1 MCVTFE
7 ETKQRKLK
15 RMVGLRIMNALGMVA
30 WRKDQNGE
38 ADQKLRLVHPLT
50 WVYIVVMSAASLVM
64 EGFPRTVRDVRSF
77 LKNSAVWF

>member
-1 MCVTFE
+1 MTFRE
-7 ETKQRKLK
+7 SKRDKLH
-15 RMVGLRIMNALGMVA
+15 RLPVLRIMSALGMVA
-30 WRKDQNGE
+30 WQSSKYGE
-38 ADQKLRLVHPLT
+38 ADQKLRLVHPLA

>member
-38 ADQKLRLVHPLT
+38 ADQKLRLVHPFV
-50 WVYIVVMSAASLVM
+50 WVWVSLMVVLGSVM
-64 EGFPRTVRDVRSF
+64 QGIPETLRDIRYSI
-77 LKNSAVWF
+77 KHDTVWF